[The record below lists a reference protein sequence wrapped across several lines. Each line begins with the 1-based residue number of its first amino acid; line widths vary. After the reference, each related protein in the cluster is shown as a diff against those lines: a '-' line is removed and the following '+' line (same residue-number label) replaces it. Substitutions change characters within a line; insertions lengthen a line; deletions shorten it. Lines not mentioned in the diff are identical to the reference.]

1 MSNTDTGRIKL
12 GKKVYVEE
20 TEIIDDTENKSEDSD
35 LPVSMISRKIVADKN
50 NMAIYVHVNFEHKKK
65 KEAYR
70 KINKILGEN

>member
-12 GKKVYVEE
+12 GKKAYVKQAEE
-20 TEIIDDTENKSEDSD
+20 IDDTENKLEDID
-35 LPVSMISRKIVADKN
+35 EPVSFISRKILADKN
-50 NMAIYVHVNFEHKKK
+50 DITIYVRVNFKRKKK

>member
-50 NMAIYVHVNFEHKKK
+50 NMAIYVHTRPTQNNSSGSNLLLKVSFC
-65 KEAYR
+65 
-70 KINKILGEN
+70 